1 MATRTHLLILTLFA
15 STVPAAAQDDLV
27 AAGKFEFLRC
37 QGCHNRNATATVV
50 KKGPHLYD
58 LFGRKPGSLPGFEF
72 SEAMVTFGRDK
83 VWNETTLATFLRDPN
98 GTVPGNKMVTNP
110 LGLENNEVVRPLD
123 EEVRALIAY
132 LATLDPDG
140 MAPQ

>member
-1 MATRTHLLILTLFA
+1 MAMRRCLIVFALFVGA
-15 STVPAAAQDDLV
+15 SSAAAQDNLV
-27 AAGKFEFLRC
+27 ATGKFEFLRC
-37 QGCHNRNATATVV
+37 KGCHNATDTATVV
-50 KKGPHLYD
+50 KKGPHLHN
-58 LFGRKPGSLPGFEF
+58 LFGRKPGSLPDFEY

-83 VWNETTLATFLRDPN
+83 VWNETTLATFLRDPS
-98 GTVPGNKMVTNP
+98 GTVPGNKMMDGEFQGIET
-110 LGLENNEVVRPLD
+110 D

>member
-1 MATRTHLLILTLFA
+1 MRGCLIVFA
-15 STVPAAAQDDLV
+15 FFVGAGSAAAQDKLV

-37 QGCHNRNATATVV
+37 EGCHNRTATATAV
-50 KKGPHLYD
+50 KKGPHLHN
-58 LFGRKPGSLPGFEF
+58 LFGRKPGSLPNFEY

-83 VWNETTLATFLRDPN
+83 VWNETTLANFLRDPN
-98 GTVPGNKMVTNP
+98 GTVPGNKMDFR
-110 LGLENNEVVRPLD
+110 GIEKD

-140 MAPQ
+140 MASQ

>member
-1 MATRTHLLILTLFA
+1 MRVIGLFCA
-15 STVPAAAQDDLV
+15 LAAIAAPAAAQDKDKQLALGEV
-27 AAGKFEFLRC
+27 IFSALC
-37 QGCHNRNATATVV
+37 YGCHFVGDT
-50 KKGPHLYD
+50 KLEKIGPHLND
-58 LFGRKPGSLPGFEF
+58 LFGRKPGSLPDYEY

-83 VWNETTLATFLRDPN
+83 VWNETTLATFLRDPS

-110 LGLENNEVVRPLD
+110 LGMELDEVVRPLD
-123 EEVRALIAY
+123 EEVPALIAY

>member
-1 MATRTHLLILTLFA
+1 MRKCLIVFALFVGA
-15 STVPAAAQDDLV
+15 GSAAAQDDLV
-27 AAGKFEFLRC
+27 AAGKFEFFRC
-37 QGCHNRNATATVV
+37 TRCHNTTATATVV
-50 KKGPHLYD
+50 KKGPHLHN

-72 SEAMVTFGRDK
+72 SEAMVTYGRDK
-83 VWNETTLATFLRDPN
+83 VWDETTLAAFLRDPN
-98 GTVPGNKMVTNP
+98 GTVPGNKMVTADSAMDFK
-110 LGLENNEVVRPLD
+110 GIEKD